1 MHKFFCTYN
10 HLTEKYELSLNKNY
24 ININNK
30 SKILAE
36 NNLLPKIKNLL
47 QQIYSD
53 LVVLKEKNKETET
66 LEKLDKCELMLS
78 NLYYSFFSSPLG
90 LIEIDFN
97 NTNNDKEILNS
108 LTKNIDEIISIINIP
123 EYNRLCL
130 LIKNNIDQI
139 YKSIN

>member
-53 LVVLKEKNKETET
+53 LVVLKEKNKEIET

-78 NLYYSFFSSPLG
+78 NLYYSFFSSPFE

>member
-53 LVVLKEKNKETET
+53 LVVLKEKNKETEI

-78 NLYYSFFSSPLG
+78 NLYYSFFSSPLE

>member
-1 MHKFFCTYN
+1 M
-10 HLTEKYELSLNKNY
+10 
-24 ININNK
+24 
-30 SKILAE
+30 
-36 NNLLPKIKNLL
+36 PKIKNLL

-78 NLYYSFFSSPLG
+78 NLYYSFFSSPLE

>member
-36 NNLLPKIKNLL
+36 NNLLPRIKNLL

-53 LVVLKEKNKETET
+53 LVVLKEKNKEIET

-78 NLYYSFFSSPLG
+78 NLYYSFFSSPLE

>member
-53 LVVLKEKNKETET
+53 LVVLKEKNKEIET

-78 NLYYSFFSSPLG
+78 NLYYSFFSSPLE